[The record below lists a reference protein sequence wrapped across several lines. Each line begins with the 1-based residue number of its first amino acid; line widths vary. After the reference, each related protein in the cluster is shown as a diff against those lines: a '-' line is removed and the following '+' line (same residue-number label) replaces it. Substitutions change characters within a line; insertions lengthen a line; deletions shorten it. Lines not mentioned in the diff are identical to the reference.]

1 MKSPIPRI
9 VGVALFALA
18 AVFSTSGLSAAVP
31 SNQIESLT
39 LKEVISR
46 LDQVDFDL
54 QGLEGHVGELR
65 KDVQAGLGRGAAIRV
80 FDIGVGLVRDR
91 VLLNRMPQVI
101 GAMQRESRW
110 DSFQRSRQE
119 EMMERQRALLG
130 KHGNL
135 YRVVE
140 GYAADVEE
148 KFGIKLKDFFK
159 AMEAAVAR
167 GDTNVEAVL
176 QQYRDAVVSGDT
188 TRAEQLTDAL
198 STGSAIPP
206 PSSSGGSSMG
216 PGSGSSTVVSAE
228 PHPTRPGYYIVRY
241 ADGREEVV
249 RGQDN
254 GDGTV
259 TLTLPNGQTVTT
271 SITGGGASGGAGGA
285 GSAGMGGAGSA
296 GAGGAAGGPGGFGG
310 PSGGQGG
317 ATTGGGGGAL
327 APNVRQAPDGGFIV
341 TETLPDGQK
350 VERYFPANFQG
361 VGTKYLGDQG
371 GRLTEEIRETLDPGS
386 GQIQKGQSIRWAF
399 AITPVGQTQEAGG
412 VRSTFKLT
420 DRTGQGSF
428 KVTGWKISGPDGGQL
443 AAGAGEE
450 ASAIATQSG
459 NYRVEFSGTTDWG
472 SAFRIEI
479 NQPIAVQ

>member
-1 MKSPIPRI
+1 MKSLLPRT

-18 AVFSTSGLSAAVP
+18 AAFPVPALEAAAP
-31 SNQIESLT
+31 SSQIESLT
-39 LKEVISR
+39 LKEIISR

-65 KDVQAGLGRGAAIRV
+65 KDVQASLGRGAAIRV

-91 VLLNRMPQVI
+91 VMLNRMPQVI

-110 DSFQRSRQE
+110 DSYQRSRQE
-119 EMMERQRALLG
+119 EQMERQRELLG

-176 QQYRDAVVSGDT
+176 QQYRDAVVSGDA

-198 STGSAIPP
+198 SSGSAIPP
-206 PSSSGGSSMG
+206 PSRPGSGSSMG
-216 PGSGSSTVVSAE
+216 PGGGSSTVVSAE
-228 PHPTRPGYYIVRY
+228 PHPTRPGFFIVRY

-271 SITGGGASGGAGGA
+271 SITGGGASGGAGGP
-285 GSAGMGGAGSA
+285 GSQG
-296 GAGGAAGGPGGFGG
+296 AGGPGGFGG
-310 PSGGQGG
+310 PPGGQGSG
-317 ATTGGGGGAL
+317 TTPGSGGGL

-341 TETLPDGQK
+341 TETLPDGQQ

-371 GRLTEEIRETLDPGS
+371 GRLTEEIRETLDPGT
-386 GQIQKGQSIRWAF
+386 GQIQKGQSIRWRF
-399 AITPVGQTQEAGG
+399 TITPVGQTQEGGG
-412 VRSTFKLT
+412 VRATFKLS
-420 DRTGQGSF
+420 DSSGQAGF
-428 KVTGWKISGPDGGQL
+428 QVTGWKISSPDGSQL
-443 AAGAGEE
+443 AAGTGEE
-450 ASAIATQSG
+450 AAALVTQSG
-459 NYRVEFSGTTDWG
+459 NYRVEFSGRTEWG
-472 SAFRIEI
+472 SEFRIEI